1 MHKTRLALPLAA
13 LLAMAGC
20 GGGDDR
26 EQEPEEP
33 AMKVEDT
40 VFGDLV
46 GTQDKVRDRTNA
58 AMDKHREALESGIQ
72 AAEEPPPPP
81 EE

>member
-1 MHKTRLALPLAA
+1 MHTTKLVAA
-13 LLAMAGC
+13 LAVLLLTAGC

-26 EQEPEEP
+26 DQEPEEAP
-33 AMKVEDT
+33 MKVEET

-46 GTQDKVRDRTNA
+46 GTQDKARDRTNA

>member
-20 GGGDDR
+20 GGGGDR

-33 AMKVEDT
+33 PMKVEDT

-46 GTQDKVRDRTNA
+46 GTQDKARDRSNA
-58 AMDKHREALESGIQ
+58 AVEQHREALESRVEADEG
-72 AAEEPPPPP
+72 APP